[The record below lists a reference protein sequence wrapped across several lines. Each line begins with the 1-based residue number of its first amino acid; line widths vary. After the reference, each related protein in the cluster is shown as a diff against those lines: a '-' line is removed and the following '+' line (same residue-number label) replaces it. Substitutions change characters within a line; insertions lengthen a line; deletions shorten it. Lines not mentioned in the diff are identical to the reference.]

1 MKWFPKNKTARCV
14 ISIYSIVAVVLWVL
28 YSSSNES
35 DIFNRLLFDFLL
47 NFLIAS
53 YFFLI
58 FVCQI
63 MIYVNLFVAVT
74 LYFYNEQAGG
84 ESLWTDIKVV
94 FAPCVYLFFIVQFF
108 FGCFL
113 LSNESPLHNVELLFL
128 N

>member
-14 ISIYSIVAVVLWVL
+14 FSIYSIVAVVLWVL

-53 YFFLI
+53 YFFLM

-113 LSNESPLHNVELLFL
+113 LSNESPLHTVELLFL

>member
-1 MKWFPKNKTARCV
+1 MKYFPKNKTARCV

-53 YFFLI
+53 YFFLM

-84 ESLWTDIKVV
+84 ESLWADIKVV

-108 FGCFL
+108 LVVFFYPTNHLCIL
-113 LSNESPLHNVELLFL
+113 WNYYS
-128 N
+128 

>member
-1 MKWFPKNKTARCV
+1 MKYFPKNKTARCV

-28 YSSSNES
+28 YLSSNES
-35 DIFNRLLFDFLL
+35 DIFNRLFFDFLL

-53 YFFLI
+53 YFFLM

-84 ESLWTDIKVV
+84 ESLWADIKVV

-108 FGCFL
+108 LVVFFYPMNHLCIL
-113 LSNESPLHNVELLFL
+113 WNYYS
-128 N
+128 

>member
-1 MKWFPKNKTARCV
+1 MKYFPKNKTARCV

-53 YFFLI
+53 YFFLM

-84 ESLWTDIKVV
+84 ESLWADIKVV

-108 FGCFL
+108 LVVFFYLMNHLCIL
-113 LSNESPLHNVELLFL
+113 WNYYS
-128 N
+128 

>member
-1 MKWFPKNKTARCV
+1 MKYFPKNKTARCV

-53 YFFLI
+53 YFFLM

-108 FGCFL
+108 FW
-113 LSNESPLHNVELLFL
+113 LFSSIQ
-128 N
+128 

>member
-1 MKWFPKNKTARCV
+1 MKYFPKNKTARCV

-28 YSSSNES
+28 YLSSNES
-35 DIFNRLLFDFLL
+35 DIFNRLFFDFLL

-53 YFFLI
+53 YFFLM

>member
-53 YFFLI
+53 YFFLM